1 MRDGECVTYQPTLR
15 SFEADGNM
23 QEATPTFAQVARG
36 SQIVTAN
43 EDGRTVVDSSRV
55 WIRKRQRLIN
65 SGHEK
70 RLNDLYERGAKE
82 LGCTRLRRPAGAAAQ
97 R

>member
-1 MRDGECVTYQPTLR
+1 
-15 SFEADGNM
+15 M
-23 QEATPTFAQVARG
+23 QEATPTFAQVVRG

-55 WIRKRQRLIN
+55 CIRKRQRLIN

-70 RLNDLYERGAKE
+70 RLNDLYERGAAPSPNRLGTKE
-82 LGCTRLRRPAGAAAQ
+82 LGCTRLRRPAGATAQ
-97 R
+97 P